1 MNVGIY
7 FDATGYGLTGYS
19 VTGDCFYIDYL
30 EQSEKPSLKSL
41 LNTVSELR
49 AEEIYCN
56 DSRLLVGGLYGLN
69 LAVRKQTIKQDRDSD
84 SDSEI
89 IYSDCFETVSALLAD
104 NQIVVSQQIETQ
116 FTDSFRDYNPEEI
129 NHLVLSVFHSV
140 AVQYL
145 NSARVKTLIQGIN
158 VLSGRNR
165 PDVRSY
171 MF

>member
-1 MNVGIY
+1 MNIGIY

-19 VTGDCFYIDYL
+19 VKGDCFYIDYL

-56 DSRLLVGGLYGLN
+56 DSRLLLGALYGLN
-69 LAVRKQTIKQDRDSD
+69 VAVRKQAIKQDRET
-84 SDSEI
+84 DSEV

-104 NQIVVSQQIETQ
+104 NQIIVSQQIEKQ

-145 NSARVKTLIQGIN
+145 NSARAKTLIQGIN
-158 VLSGRNR
+158 VLSGRNTDLR
-165 PDVRSY
+165 GY
-171 MF
+171 ML